1 MVTRTGVKSICLVFL
16 AVLLISC
23 NLTSLFNK
31 DANEDEA
38 AGVETAPTELMRS
51 EEGGYEFEPV
61 KEFTTTESYGWAS
74 MLAPGANEET
84 GPLIMIIGGVSDVEM
99 DNEEMFAK
107 MVAENEENE
116 GVEYSNPKKIKVDG
130 IDALDVSI
138 ESLIEGEDAQ
148 ARMVFAVVNSYQQ
161 FVMVGVAP
169 TEQWKDLNKKF
180 DRVLKTINFI
190 TPVVVT
196 SE

>member
-38 AGVETAPTELMRS
+38 SSAETAPTELMRS
-51 EEGGYEFEPV
+51 EEGGFEFEPI
-61 KEFTTTESYGWAS
+61 KEFTTTESYGWAE

-84 GPLIMIIGGVSDVEM
+84 GPLIMIIGGVGDIEM
-99 DNEEMFAK
+99 DNEELFTK
-107 MVAENEENE
+107 MVSESED
-116 GVEYSNPKKIKVDG
+116 VEFSTPKKVRVDG
-130 IDALDVSI
+130 IDALDVNFT
-138 ESLIEGEDAQ
+138 SLVEGEDAR
-148 ARMVFAVVNSYQQ
+148 ARMVIAMVNSYQT
-161 FVMVGVAP
+161 FVMMGVAP
-169 TEQWKDLNKKF
+169 TDQWKDLDKKF
-180 DRVLKTINFI
+180 DRVLKSINFI
-190 TPVVVT
+190 TPVVIT